1 MFVPFAKHGLDQD
14 HDPDQEH
21 VHKNLMKKQNKIKRE
36 MEMYGDLWKKICHIV
51 SKLLQSLKIVAST
64 HQ

>member
-1 MFVPFAKHGLDQD
+1 MFLPFAKHGLDQD

-21 VHKNLMKKQNKIKRE
+21 VHNNLMKKQNKIARE
-36 MEMYGDLWKKICHIV
+36 MEMYGDLWIKICHIL

>member
-14 HDPDQEH
+14 HDPDHEH

-36 MEMYGDLWKKICHIV
+36 R
-51 SKLLQSLKIVAST
+51 
-64 HQ
+64 